1 MQMTGSRMAVPNDTA
16 SSLGDVVIQMMKV
29 DES

>member
-1 MQMTGSRMAVPNDTA
+1 MQMTGSRMAVSNDTA
-16 SSLGDVVIQMMKV
+16 SALGDVVIQMMKV